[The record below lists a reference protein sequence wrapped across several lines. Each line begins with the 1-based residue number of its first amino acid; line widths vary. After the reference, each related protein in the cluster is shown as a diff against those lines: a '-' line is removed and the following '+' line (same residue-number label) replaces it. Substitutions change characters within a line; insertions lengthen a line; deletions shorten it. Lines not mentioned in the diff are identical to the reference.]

1 MDKMINPD
9 GQKTGGPKDVI
20 TSGFKALSEKIE
32 ENVEAQKE
40 AQKAQDATLEAIK
53 AETAEGIEGVKSE
66 INEKTKEINDR
77 IDTLELAKV
86 PATPSEPEAKTI
98 GQLIHASEVYKT
110 RWSKKSVGSLA
121 GSPGVKVPS
130 LSARGQKTTIL
141 GSAELSPL
149 VIPRYRPEVYQD
161 AHEEFGLADLI
172 ARIPAP
178 ATESVIVRKETRASH
193 WGYVHTL
200 NSAAIAGDVTPVN
213 AIVVDSTDGFVA
225 GTYCR
230 IWTTATGMEREL
242 ITSVTP
248 STNTLGFG
256 TDEIDFA
263 IAEGDAI
270 TSEVY
275 GCTAE
280 SATKPYAFAEFE
292 TVTETM
298 KTLAI
303 LMGITK
309 QRLNSAPMF
318 DAWARRTLVA
328 RAKRVLSWHL
338 MYGDDANAG
347 ELAGFASESGVQTYA
362 WSSGV
367 VGDTRA
373 DAVLKASLSIAGD
386 PSLALVLNKRDW
398 QNILLEKATDGH
410 YINTKPGPTLLIN
423 GGPGRRY
430 LGSYPVIV
438 DDAIIDGDFLLL
450 DVARASELYDQQT
463 SEILM
468 GYVDD
473 QFAKNELTLRY
484 DETLL
489 HAILSVYSYVHGEFD
504 GAPT

>member
-1 MDKMINPD
+1 MNKMLDPD
-9 GQKTGGPKDVI
+9 GQKTGGPKDLI
-20 TSGFKALSEKIE
+20 ADGFKTLSDKIAQNAE
-32 ENVEAQKE
+32 E
-40 AQKAQDATLEAIK
+40 QKAAQSEALEAIK
-53 AETAEGIEGVKSE
+53 SETAESIEGLK
-66 INEKTKEINDR
+66 NEFGEKAKEINDR
-77 IDTLELAKV
+77 IDNLEVAKV
-86 PATPSEPEAKTI
+86 PAKPEEETKTL
-98 GQLIHASEVYKT
+98 GQIIHASDVYKT
-110 RWSKKSVGSLA
+110 RWNTKNVGALV

-130 LSARGQKTTIL
+130 LTSREGAKTTIL

-149 VIPRYRPEVYQD
+149 VIPKYRPGVFED
-161 AHEEFGLADLI
+161 AHEEFGLVDLI

-193 WGYVHTL
+193 YGYVHTQST
-200 NSAAIAGDVTPVN
+200 NAVGGVATPTN
-213 AIVVDSTDGFVA
+213 EIVVDSTDGFVG

-242 ITSVTP
+242 IVSVDVGN
-248 STNTLGFG
+248 SKLVFG
-256 TDEIDFA
+256 TDEIDFD
-263 IAEGDAI
+263 IAEGDSI

-275 GCTAE
+275 GATAE
-280 SATKPYAFAEFE
+280 SATKPYAYAEFE
-292 TVTETM
+292 TVNETM

-318 DAWARRTLVA
+318 DAWARRVLVE

-362 WSSGV
+362 WSGGA

-373 DAVLKASLSIAGD
+373 DAVLKAALLIAGD
-386 PSLALVLNKRDW
+386 PTCTLVLNKRDW
-398 QNILLEKATDGH
+398 TNIYLEKATDGH
-410 YINTKPGPTLLIN
+410 YINTKTGPTMILD

-430 LGSYPVIV
+430 LGSYPVII

-450 DVARASELYDQQT
+450 DPRRASELYDQQS
-463 SEILM
+463 SEILV

-473 QFAKNELTLRY
+473 QFARNELTLRY

-489 HAILSVYSYVHGEFD
+489 HAIMSVYSYVHGEFD